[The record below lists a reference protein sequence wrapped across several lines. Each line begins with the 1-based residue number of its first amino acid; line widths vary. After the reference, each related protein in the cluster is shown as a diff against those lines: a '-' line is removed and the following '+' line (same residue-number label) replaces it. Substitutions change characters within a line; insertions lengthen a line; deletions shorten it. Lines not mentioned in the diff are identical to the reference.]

1 MRYER
6 FYLLA
11 ISAPMLLL
19 LSLLLPASVAN
30 AASAVN
36 VNISA
41 HATPSANGL
50 SWFFPCS
57 DIRSSRGGALLP
69 SEAVISKDW
78 LSGNKGHFS
87 TTYAAD
93 TYQFPQVSML
103 FGYMEVLAFIL
114 IVPST
119 MLLGYQ
125 IMVGA
130 STFRYANALE
140 GLSRVV
146 LGGLAVAASFA
157 FVQMLINLENILTT
171 AIVLLHSEQPFPLST
186 ISGVPVLY
194 ALPGEPAASYRAIV
208 MPMSR
213 WGCAIDDFVGIF
225 APTLVRDIASNMPLM
240 RQFVS
245 LAGSAKNMA
254 DLIHRIGGMGL
265 MALSILLWMQVF
277 ARILLLNYYILMAPL
292 AFGCWGLPG
301 GVGQNVVRLWAKGFL
316 SVLFVQAI
324 QLFILTT
331 LPLILPSLPQ
341 SFLSLGGEG
350 ILQTLLLQFPPI
362 LTLCIMLMAPTMVGA
377 SIGQSLG
384 SAGSVAKGIV
394 VAVGAGVEAGRQSV
408 DPKRETDSRK
418 GTEGQDAPGEKW
430 ALTRRAQK
438 ENQLKNQRSERRNSS
453 LMLTT
458 RNASK

>member
-1 MRYER
+1 
-6 FYLLA
+6 
-11 ISAPMLLL
+11 MLLL

-30 AASAVN
+30 AAN
-36 VNISA
+36 VDISA
-41 HATPSANGL
+41 HAALSANRL
-50 SWFFPCS
+50 DWSFPCS
-57 DIRSSRGGALLP
+57 DIRSPKGGASLP
-69 SEAVISKDW
+69 SEAVIKKDW
-78 LSGNKGHFS
+78 LSGDKGHFS
-87 TTYAAD
+87 NTYAAD
-93 TYQFPQVSML
+93 TYKFPQVSML
-103 FGYMEVLAFIL
+103 FGYMEMLAFAL

-119 MLLGYQ
+119 LLLGSQ
-125 IMVGA
+125 IMMGA

-140 GLSRVV
+140 GLSRIV

-157 FVQMLINLENILTT
+157 LVQMLINLENILTT
-171 AIVLLHSEQPFPLST
+171 AIVLLHSEQPFPIST

-194 ALPGEPAASYRAIV
+194 ALPGEPAESYRAIV
-208 MPMSR
+208 IPMSR

-225 APTLVRDIASNMPLM
+225 SPTLVRGIASNMPLM
-240 RQFVS
+240 HQFVP

-254 DLIHRIGGMGL
+254 DLIHRLGEMGL
-265 MALSILLWMQVF
+265 MALSVLLWLQVF

-316 SVLFVQAI
+316 AILFVQAI

-362 LTLCIMLMAPTMVGA
+362 LTLCLTLMAPTMVGA
-377 SIGQSLG
+377 SIGQALG
-384 SAGSVAKGIV
+384 SAGSVTKGIA
-394 VAVGAGVEAGRQSV
+394 VAVGASIEAGRQSV
-408 DPKRETDSRK
+408 SPKRETASGKGTK
-418 GTEGQDAPGEKW
+418 GTEGQYAPGEKG

-438 ENQLKNQRSERRNSS
+438 ENQLKNQRLERKKS
-453 LMLTT
+453 LLAYAK
-458 RNASK
+458 RGYPLS